1 MFDEFVQLDLIDDS
15 PIRIPKA
22 LEAAFVADA
31 TSVKVKKGQT
41 FLSKSD
47 ETTNIYLIRRGLI
60 EFTLFSASARETL
73 FRECG
78 PGQIVGELA
87 AIDESPRSMNAVA
100 LEDSEVLSMSRHS
113 FRVLIDQNSE
123 FRDWMLKLMAGR
135 IRELSQRILN
145 LSTLTVPCRVWLEL
159 IQRCEE
165 LGRDRGSVTLLNFPV
180 HRRLAAK
187 LGTHREAISRE
198 FSKLTNEG
206 IVKQNG
212 RELEICSVDRLREL
226 TIRHLGT

>member
-1 MFDEFVQLDLIDDS
+1 MFDDFAQLDLINDG
-15 PIRIPKA
+15 PVRIPKS
-22 LEAAFVADA
+22 LEASFIADA
-31 TSVKVKKGQT
+31 SLVKVKKGQT

-47 ETTNIYLIRRGLI
+47 DTTSVYLIHKGRI
-60 EFTLFSASARETL
+60 EFTLLSVTARETL

-87 AIDESPRSMNAVA
+87 AIDETPRSMNAVA
-100 LEDSEVLSMSRHS
+100 LENSEVFRLSRHS
-113 FRVLIDQNSE
+113 FWALIDENRE
-123 FRDWMLKLMAGR
+123 FREWFLKLMAGR

-159 IQRCEE
+159 VQRCEE
-165 LGRDRGSVTLLNFPV
+165 LEGDRDRVTLINFPA

-198 FSKLTNEG
+198 FSKLTSDG

-212 RELEICSVDRLREL
+212 RELEICSVYRLREMI
-226 TIRHLGT
+226 IRHLGS

>member
-1 MFDEFVQLDLIDDS
+1 MFDDFAQLDLIDDR
-15 PIRIPKA
+15 PIRIPKS
-22 LEAAFVADA
+22 LEAAFIADA
-31 TSVKVKKGQT
+31 SLVKLKKGQT

-47 ETTNIYLIRRGLI
+47 ETTHVYLIRKGRI
-60 EFTLFSASARETL
+60 EFTLFSISARETL

-87 AIDESPRSMNAVA
+87 AIDDTPRSMNAIA
-100 LEDSEVLSMSRHS
+100 LESSEVFSLSRAS
-113 FRVLIDQNSE
+113 FWLLIDKNDE
-123 FRDWMLKLMAGR
+123 FRAWVLKLMAR
-135 IRELSQRILN
+135 RVRELSQRILN
-145 LSTLTVPCRVWLEL
+145 LSTLSVPCRVWLEL

-165 LGRDRGSVTLLNFPV
+165 MGHDKGRVTLLNFPV

-198 FSKLTNEG
+198 FSKLTSEG

-226 TIRHLGT
+226 IIRHLGT